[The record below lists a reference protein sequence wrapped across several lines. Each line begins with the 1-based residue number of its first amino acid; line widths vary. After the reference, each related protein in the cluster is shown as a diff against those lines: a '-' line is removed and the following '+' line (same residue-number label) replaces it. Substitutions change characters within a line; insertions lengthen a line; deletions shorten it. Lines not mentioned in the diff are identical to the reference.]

1 MHDLFSGKASKHKSH
16 PDYVPSLFSYSPISD
31 SPRSNSVK
39 KLDRY
44 NRVSKR
50 NPVVR
55 KALSAMLSDNVD
67 EADWTLDD
75 CRNTEE
81 SVYLDSHVDCDI
93 LNVGSEEISCADN
106 SEPVLNVSVDTQDNN
121 YSLVTATSE
130 DIGIHEDNTST
141 DVDVL
146 SDPGSP
152 KSLIAEPLF
161 NIGLVEPDDEYGID
175 HLIQDEDGT
184 GLCSFSFESQGLTL
198 FHHNMHTFYLL

>member
-1 MHDLFSGKASKHKSH
+1 M
-16 PDYVPSLFSYSPISD
+16 
-31 SPRSNSVK
+31 R
-39 KLDRY
+39 
-44 NRVSKR
+44 KR
-50 NPVVR
+50 NPVIR

-81 SVYLDSHVDCDI
+81 SIYLDSHVDCDI

-106 SEPVLNVSVDTQDNN
+106 SEPVLNVSVDTQDNNYSLVTATSDDIGIHEDNNYSLVTATSEDIGIHEDNN

-198 FHHNMHTFYLL
+198 FHHNVHTFYLL